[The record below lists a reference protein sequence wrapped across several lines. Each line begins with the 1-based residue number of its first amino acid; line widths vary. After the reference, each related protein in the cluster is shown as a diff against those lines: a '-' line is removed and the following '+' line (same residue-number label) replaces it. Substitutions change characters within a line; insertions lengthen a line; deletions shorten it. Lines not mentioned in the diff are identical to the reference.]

1 MLKHML
7 RYYKETANLGL
18 KYCRDCKNA
27 DINNPNYLLGLTA
40 YSDSAHGNNTEP
52 KSTAGYIIFIASGV
66 VFFKAYWQRL
76 VTYSSTES
84 KYITMMYA
92 AKEIS

>member
-40 YSDSAHGNNTEP
+40 YSDSAHGNNTER
-52 KSTAGYIIFIASGV
+52 KSTAGYVIFIASGV
-66 VFFKAYWQRL
+66 VFFKAYWQ
-76 VTYSSTES
+76 
-84 KYITMMYA
+84 
-92 AKEIS
+92 